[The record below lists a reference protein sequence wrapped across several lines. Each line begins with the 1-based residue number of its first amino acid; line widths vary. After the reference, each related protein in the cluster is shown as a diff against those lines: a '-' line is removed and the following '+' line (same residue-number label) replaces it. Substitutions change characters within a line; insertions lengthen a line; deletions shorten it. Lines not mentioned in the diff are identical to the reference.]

1 VISKAQQTHAFGDK
15 MIVCDECGIPKPP
28 EKFAVDSVV
37 CKGACADRV
46 MLRRKLSL
54 TTPQDQFLSKYEQHL
69 KELRNTRHNHTIDSA
84 DKAIGI
90 LGETPAEKAAHCVN
104 QLMNPV
110 GDEDLSEEQIAAMP
124 KDYKTI
130 GHFLKLINDTVVN
143 ADKQLA
149 DVGNP
154 FADMTH
160 KDLRGIVMK
169 TVTEEAKSDQSL
181 RLDMIRTLMQTCST
195 FLEEVTLVAKEMEA
209 IEI

>member
-1 VISKAQQTHAFGDK
+1 MISKSQQTHAFGDF
-15 MIVCDECGIPKPP
+15 IVCDECGIPKPP
-28 EKFAVDSVV
+28 EKFAKGSVI
-37 CKGACADRV
+37 CKGACVKRV
-46 MLRRKLSL
+46 RLRNKLSL
-54 TTPQDQFLSKYEQHL
+54 VTPEDQFLSKYDQHL

-104 QLMNPV
+104 QMMNPV
-110 GDEDLSEEQIAAMP
+110 GDDDLSAEQIAALP

-130 GHFLKLINDTVVN
+130 GHFLKLINDTVTN
-143 ADKQLA
+143 ADRQLA

-169 TVTEEAKSDQSL
+169 TVTEESRTDQSL
-181 RLDMIRTLMQTCST
+181 RMDMIRSLIQTCPT
-195 FLEEVTLVAKEMEA
+195 FLDEVTLVAKELEA
-209 IEI
+209 IEV